1 MSVETLLVEDEVR
14 GIMESPY
21 LRARLAAREQ
31 QVRYDITWPISGL
44 IRLFFL
50 FKLVQDVKPKRKLVY
65 VYRKSIKEPQA
76 PSVNEGL

>member
-1 MSVETLLVEDEVR
+1 MLAETLLVEDEAR

-21 LRARLAAREQ
+21 LRARLAARE

-50 FKLVQDVKPKRKLVY
+50 FKLVEDVKPKRKLVY
-65 VYRKSIKEPQA
+65 VYRKSIKGPQA